1 MKVSMTKKMCMCGL
15 FAALT
20 AVFSQ
25 IQIPMAPVPI
35 NLATFSVMLS
45 GSILGWKYGA
55 LSQIV
60 YVLLGMVGAP
70 VFAGFSG
77 GLGIVAGKTGGY
89 IIGYIA
95 CAFIVGFMTE
105 KIKIAKKI
113 ILPLS
118 MVIGT
123 IACYL
128 LGTLWFM
135 VLTKTELWQSLLWC
149 VIPFLIGDAIKIVV
163 ACIISDRLKKAAKLA

>member
-1 MKVSMTKKMCMCGL
+1 MKNSVTKKICMCGL

-25 IQIPMAPVPI
+25 IQIPMASVPI

-55 LSQIV
+55 VSQIV

-70 VFAGFSG
+70 VFAGFTG
-77 GLGIVAGKTGGY
+77 GLGVVAGKTGGY

-95 CAFIVGFMTE
+95 CAFIVGLMTE
-105 KIKIAKKI
+105 KIKIARKI
-113 ILPLS
+113 ILPIS

-123 IACYL
+123 IACYI
-128 LGTLWFM
+128 LGTTWFM
-135 VLTKTELWQSLLWC
+135 ILTNTGLWQSLVWC
-149 VIPFLIGDAIKIVV
+149 VIPFLIGGAIKIAV
-163 ACIISDRLKKAAKLA
+163 ASAITGRLKKAVKLS

>member
-1 MKVSMTKKMCMCGL
+1 MKLSVTKRICMCGL

-45 GSILGWKYGA
+45 GSILGWKYGTI
-55 LSQIV
+55 SQIV

-95 CAFIVGFMTE
+95 SAFIVGIMTE
-105 KIKIAKKI
+105 KIKFSKKAI
-113 ILPLS
+113 RPLS
-118 MVIGT
+118 MVTGT
-123 IACYL
+123 IACYI
-128 LGTLWFM
+128 LGTAWFM
-135 VLTKTELWQSLLWC
+135 IITNTGLWQSLLWC
-149 VIPFLIGDAIKIVV
+149 VIPFLIGDAIKIFF
-163 ACIISDRLKKAAKLA
+163 ASLITDRLKKAIRLN

>member
-1 MKVSMTKKMCMCGL
+1 MKSSVTKKICICGM

-20 AVFSQ
+20 AVFAQ

-35 NLATFSVMLS
+35 NLALFSVMLS

-55 LSQIV
+55 ASQIV
-60 YVLLGMVGAP
+60 YVLLGMLGAP

-77 GLGIVAGKTGGY
+77 GLGIVVGKTGGY

-95 CAFIVGFMTE
+95 CSFIIGMMSE
-105 KIKIAKKI
+105 KIKISKKI
-113 ILPLS
+113 ILPIS

-123 IACYL
+123 LVCYI
-128 LGTLWFM
+128 LGTAWFM
-135 VLTKTELWQSLLWC
+135 IITNTGLWQSLLWC
-149 VIPFLIGDAIKIVV
+149 VFPFLIGDAIKIIAASLVTE
-163 ACIISDRLKKAAKLA
+163 RLKKAAKLN